1 MICGTNSGSVHTWNA
16 DTNEMIA
23 TSAKHFSQVSDVK
36 PLPSTKTFVSAG
48 RDKTMIFWSWNLQPL
63 KVIPTFEEIET
74 IQLLPVSLASKVT
87 NQTLDENDSYIIGS
101 GEKAKI
107 RVWNSKVMSEIL
119 PLGEKKDFSITKK
132 GVLLKEQ
139 KVSHILVC
147 GADEEDK
154 DDESL
159 IIFQDDMLSLCKFK
173 GSKNKVESMP
183 ICSNQHEILDMIM
196 IGEKHLVA
204 ATMSP
209 VIKIYNLVDN
219 KNMLTLASGGHSD
232 SVLAVNIVDEHS
244 FVSCSK
250 DQTVCLWNIDGN
262 GSVKL
267 VAKGGGHSSFVGAVG
282 SSAKFIFSA
291 SKDGILKVNTQR
303 FLLNVLFFEIC

>member
-1 MICGTNSGSVHTWNA
+1 M
-16 DTNEMIA
+16 
-23 TSAKHFSQVSDVK
+23 
-36 PLPSTKTFVSAG
+36 
-48 RDKTMIFWSWNLQPL
+48 
-63 KVIPTFEEIET
+63 
-74 IQLLPVSLASKVT
+74 SLASKVT

-119 PLGEKKDFSITKK
+119 PVGEKKDFSITKK

-139 KVSHILVC
+139 KVSHLLVC
-147 GADEEDK
+147 GAVEDVEEDK

-204 ATMSP
+204 ATTSP
-209 VIKIYNLVDN
+209 VIKIYNLGA
-219 KNMLTLASGGHSD
+219 KY
-232 SVLAVNIVDEHS
+232 
-244 FVSCSK
+244 
-250 DQTVCLWNIDGN
+250 LW
-262 GSVKL
+262 
-267 VAKGGGHSSFVGAVG
+267 F
-282 SSAKFIFSA
+282 
-291 SKDGILKVNTQR
+291 
-303 FLLNVLFFEIC
+303 FLLSFPKIERKMY

>member
-1 MICGTNSGSVHTWNA
+1 M
-16 DTNEMIA
+16 
-23 TSAKHFSQVSDVK
+23 
-36 PLPSTKTFVSAG
+36 
-48 RDKTMIFWSWNLQPL
+48 
-63 KVIPTFEEIET
+63 
-74 IQLLPVSLASKVT
+74 SLASKLT

-119 PLGEKKDFSITKK
+119 PVGEKKDFSITKK

-139 KVSHILVC
+139 KVSHLLVC
-147 GADEEDK
+147 GTDKEEDNK

-204 ATMSP
+204 ATTSP
-209 VIKIYNLVDN
+209 VIKIYNL
-219 KNMLTLASGGHSD
+219 G
-232 SVLAVNIVDEHS
+232 
-244 FVSCSK
+244 
-250 DQTVCLWNIDGN
+250 
-262 GSVKL
+262 
-267 VAKGGGHSSFVGAVG
+267 AKYLCF
-282 SSAKFIFSA
+282 
-291 SKDGILKVNTQR
+291 
-303 FLLNVLFFEIC
+303 FLLSFPQIERKIY

>member
-1 MICGTNSGSVHTWNA
+1 M
-16 DTNEMIA
+16 
-23 TSAKHFSQVSDVK
+23 
-36 PLPSTKTFVSAG
+36 
-48 RDKTMIFWSWNLQPL
+48 
-63 KVIPTFEEIET
+63 
-74 IQLLPVSLASKVT
+74 SLASKVT

-147 GADEEDK
+147 GADEEEDK
-154 DDESL
+154 NDESL

-183 ICSNQHEILDMIM
+183 ICSNQHEILDMVM

-209 VIKIYNLVDN
+209 VIKIYNLGA
-219 KNMLTLASGGHSD
+219 KYLCFFSSRSLKMREKC
-232 SVLAVNIVDEHS
+232 IS
-244 FVSCSK
+244 FAQFVYFLRE
-250 DQTVCLWNIDGN
+250 VCL
-262 GSVKL
+262 
-267 VAKGGGHSSFVGAVG
+267 
-282 SSAKFIFSA
+282 
-291 SKDGILKVNTQR
+291 
-303 FLLNVLFFEIC
+303 LFNF

>member
-1 MICGTNSGSVHTWNA
+1 M
-16 DTNEMIA
+16 
-23 TSAKHFSQVSDVK
+23 
-36 PLPSTKTFVSAG
+36 
-48 RDKTMIFWSWNLQPL
+48 
-63 KVIPTFEEIET
+63 
-74 IQLLPVSLASKVT
+74 SLASKVT

-147 GADEEDK
+147 GADEEEDK
-154 DDESL
+154 NDESL

-183 ICSNQHEILDMIM
+183 ICSNQHEILDMVM

-209 VIKIYNLVDN
+209 VIKIYNLGA
-219 KNMLTLASGGHSD
+219 KYLGFFSSRSLKMREKC
-232 SVLAVNIVDEHS
+232 IS
-244 FVSCSK
+244 FAQFVYF
-250 DQTVCLWNIDGN
+250 G
-262 GSVKL
+262 GSV
-267 VAKGGGHSSFVGAVG
+267 FT
-282 SSAKFIFSA
+282 F
-291 SKDGILKVNTQR
+291 Q
-303 FLLNVLFFEIC
+303 FLNDKIEK

>member
-1 MICGTNSGSVHTWNA
+1 M
-16 DTNEMIA
+16 
-23 TSAKHFSQVSDVK
+23 
-36 PLPSTKTFVSAG
+36 
-48 RDKTMIFWSWNLQPL
+48 
-63 KVIPTFEEIET
+63 
-74 IQLLPVSLASKVT
+74 SLASKVT

-107 RVWNSKVMSEIL
+107 RIWNSKVMSEIL

-147 GADEEDK
+147 GADEEEDK
-154 DDESL
+154 NDESL

-183 ICSNQHEILDMIM
+183 ICSNQHEILDMVM

-209 VIKIYNLVDN
+209 VIKIYNLGA
-219 KNMLTLASGGHSD
+219 KCL
-232 SVLAVNIVDEHS
+232 
-244 FVSCSK
+244 FV
-250 DQTVCLWNIDGN
+250 
-262 GSVKL
+262 
-267 VAKGGGHSSFVGAVG
+267 
-282 SSAKFIFSA
+282 
-291 SKDGILKVNTQR
+291 
-303 FLLNVLFFEIC
+303 FLLLFPQNERKMYEFCSVCIFYEESVFTFQVLNDKTHNYVKKIIVNFKVWTF

>member
-1 MICGTNSGSVHTWNA
+1 M
-16 DTNEMIA
+16 
-23 TSAKHFSQVSDVK
+23 
-36 PLPSTKTFVSAG
+36 
-48 RDKTMIFWSWNLQPL
+48 
-63 KVIPTFEEIET
+63 
-74 IQLLPVSLASKVT
+74 SLASKVT

-147 GADEEDK
+147 GADEEEDK
-154 DDESL
+154 NDESL

-183 ICSNQHEILDMIM
+183 ICSNQHEILDMVM

-209 VIKIYNLVDN
+209 VIKIYNLGA
-219 KNMLTLASGGHSD
+219 KYLGFFSSRSLKMREKC
-232 SVLAVNIVDEHS
+232 IS
-244 FVSCSK
+244 FAQFVYFLRK
-250 DQTVCLWNIDGN
+250 VCLLFNWKINTLPQN
-262 GSVKL
+262 MYKL
-267 VAKGGGHSSFVGAVG
+267 
-282 SSAKFIFSA
+282 
-291 SKDGILKVNTQR
+291 SKTN
-303 FLLNVLFFEIC
+303 